1 MTTAS
6 TITGVFTD
14 AERQAILD
22 EYGPLVTRR
31 VAAKIIGSSERTIGR
46 QVDAG
51 RLKMYKVGCARSL
64 RVRPTDVLDLVERV
78 A

>member
-6 TITGVFTD
+6 TVTGVFTD

-22 EYGPLVTRR
+22 EYGPLVTRKT
-31 VAAKIIGSSERTIGR
+31 AAKIIGSSERTVGR

-51 RLKMYKVGCARSL
+51 RLKLYKVGCARSL
-64 RVRPTDVLDLVERV
+64 RVKTTDVLALQQRV